1 MDSGKAEEPDLR
13 HVEADVLIPKLMR
26 EKSKVRC
33 AEQVEAFTK
42 CCQESGFLMV
52 VKCRDEN
59 AALKECLTKH
69 YRDPVFYEECKQ
81 EYLKEREEF
90 RRTGI
95 PARKREQKLPASM

>member
-1 MDSGKAEEPDLR
+1 MDSGKAEDQSLR
-13 HVEADVLIPKLMR
+13 HVESDVLIPKLMR

-33 AEQVEAFTK
+33 AELVEAFTK
-42 CCQESGFLMV
+42 CCQESGFSMV
-52 VKCRDEN
+52 VKCRGVN
-59 AALKECLTKH
+59 AAMRECLTKH

-95 PARKREQKLPASM
+95 PARKRGQKLPASM